1 MKQTGK
7 ILAGV
12 LLAVLLLTGIKNEY
26 ARLLPVSSYGMQAA
40 IRKKSIDHLFI
51 GSSMFR
57 QGLSI
62 DVLEEELEGN
72 VYILSYNGNQPA
84 FMAMELEYMLEEG
97 LEIGTLYV
105 DLYPYTAAAA
115 PWISDTKILLD
126 TDLGFKLDAWKLMN
140 ACSDTK
146 FLDFYELFVTA
157 NNEQIL
163 TYPIHNRLV
172 SAQFRNGGNI
182 LTPGGQTKEHLDSL
196 GMLGGRDG
204 LKETQVK
211 GYERILELAKE
222 HGIQVCFIE
231 TPKYERMYQD
241 ADYMELYEACTDKIR
256 RLAETQ
262 GATSL
267 KGADERKRTGEG
279 SRENGEA
286 GTKVKMI
293 LAEELAF
300 DFGDAACFQDLIHLS
315 AEGRTWYTKLLCE
328 RLAE

>member
-1 MKQTGK
+1 MLRNLKHMGSV
-7 ILAGV
+7 LASV

-40 IRKKSIDHLFI
+40 IQKKSVDHLFI

-62 DVLEEELEGN
+62 DVLEEELEGS

-84 FMAMELEYMLEEG
+84 FMAMELDYMLKEG
-97 LEIGTLYV
+97 LEVGNLYV

-126 TDLGFKLDAWKLMN
+126 TDLKFKVDAWELMSAN
-140 ACSDTK
+140 NDTK

-157 NNEQIL
+157 NNEQLL
-163 TYPIHNRLV
+163 TYPIHNHLV

-204 LKETQVK
+204 IQEAQIE
-211 GYERILELAKE
+211 GYEKLLKLAKD
-222 HGIQVCFIE
+222 HGIKVHFIE
-231 TPKYERMYQD
+231 TPKYERMYGD
-241 ADYMELYEACTDKIR
+241 SDYMELYEACVKKVRELAGEPVLVSGEYRGEMETD
-256 RLAETQ
+256 
-262 GATSL
+262 
-267 KGADERKRTGEG
+267 
-279 SRENGEA
+279 
-286 GTKVKMI
+286 VKSPDII
-293 LAEELAF
+293 LAEELGF
-300 DFGDAACFQDLIHLS
+300 DFSDPACFQDLIHLS
-315 AEGRTWYTKLLCE
+315 AEGRTLYTRLLCE
-328 RLAE
+328 RLEELQ